1 METGFAGDLFANEEC
16 LEAADA
22 CCLRDDDRALDPIS
36 LPPKLP
42 SKRSREA
49 RSAAAMFG
57 KALENSKIAASAR
70 SKTMLF

>member
-1 METGFAGDLFANEEC
+1 MEMGFAGDLFADGEC
-16 LEAADA
+16 LEAADV
-22 CCLRDDDRALDPIS
+22 CCHRYDDRALDPIS

-42 SKRSREA
+42 SIRSREA

-70 SKTMLF
+70 RKTMLF